1 MEAWMTAMLGL
12 LALPKVGL
20 PALFIVAFVSATLVP
35 LGSEPAL
42 YAWLRLHPDLFWA
55 AVLVATAGNTL
66 GGVVDYA
73 LGYAARAAAKDHHL
87 ARSHS
92 RVWRWLER
100 FGAKAMF
107 LSWLPVVGDPLCAI
121 GGWLQLPFWK
131 SLAYMAL
138 GKFLRYLMMTAALL
152 WAFPGRGLMN

>member
-1 MEAWMTAMLGL
+1 MEDWMAALLAL
-12 LALPKVGL
+12 LALPRVGL
-20 PALFIVAFVSATLVP
+20 PALFIVAFVSATLLP

-42 YAWLRLHPDLFWA
+42 YAWLRQHPDLFWA
-55 AVLVATAGNTL
+55 AILVATAGNTL

-73 LGYAARAAAKDHHL
+73 LGYAARAAAREHHL

-100 FGAKAMF
+100 FGPKAMI

-121 GGWLQLPFWK
+121 GGWLRLAFWP
-131 SLAYMAL
+131 SLGFMLL
-138 GKFLRYLMMTAALL
+138 GKFLRYVTLTAMLL
-152 WAFPGRGLMN
+152 WAFPAPMR